1 MELKLTVIQLTNPIC
16 VFASQGFSVTLLPT
30 ERLLRRGADQK
41 PMWHLDIIF
50 RVLTRSVYSPLWTTV
65 VVFKKFILS
74 GSRYEQESE
83 LVKHKVACLHYKQQ
97 HRNIRSFYCKYT

>member
-41 PMWHLDIIF
+41 P
-50 RVLTRSVYSPLWTTV
+50 LTWEDEIY
-65 VVFKKFILS
+65 
-74 GSRYEQESE
+74 
-83 LVKHKVACLHYKQQ
+83 VAP
-97 HRNIRSFYCKYT
+97 